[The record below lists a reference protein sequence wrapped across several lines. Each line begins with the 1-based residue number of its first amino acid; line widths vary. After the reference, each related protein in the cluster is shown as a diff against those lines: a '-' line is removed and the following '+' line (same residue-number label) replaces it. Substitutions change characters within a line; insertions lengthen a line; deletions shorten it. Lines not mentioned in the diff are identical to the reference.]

1 MCGQQS
7 PYAREPHVE
16 FGFENAFLPS
26 LKLSNVGPGQY
37 LDGRPCQFF
46 YQPGQTGWQPDHIFA
61 AAVHNSTQLCG
72 QIVPS
77 LDGFHLIWQPVK

>member
-1 MCGQQS
+1 MPIVHNLGVLVTRGIRVGICPS
-7 PYAREPHVE
+7 S
-16 FGFENAFLPS
+16 S

-37 LDGRPCQFF
+37 LDGRPCKIFLR
-46 YQPGQTGWQPDHIFA
+46 PGQTGWQPDHIFA